1 MTLMNHQSEHITYF
15 IINFLSRTDF
25 HSNVTRIE
33 GTDSKNQGQLEPFH
47 TIPKNH
53 TFKERGRTIYLAQPD
68 PYNNSQTTN
77 TWERTSSIKP
87 EWRYMSEKLA
97 GSALP
102 RVLVDISWF
111 LQMILSFYFIAICQR
126 Q

>member
-1 MTLMNHQSEHITYF
+1 MNYQSVHITYF
-15 IINFLSRTDF
+15 IIISLQFNFLSRTDF
-25 HSNVTRIE
+25 HSNSPNVTRIE
-33 GTDSKNQGQLEPFH
+33 GIDS
-47 TIPKNH
+47 KNH
-53 TFKERGRTIYLAQPD
+53 TFKERARTIYLAQPD

-77 TWERTSSIKP
+77 TWERERTSSIKP